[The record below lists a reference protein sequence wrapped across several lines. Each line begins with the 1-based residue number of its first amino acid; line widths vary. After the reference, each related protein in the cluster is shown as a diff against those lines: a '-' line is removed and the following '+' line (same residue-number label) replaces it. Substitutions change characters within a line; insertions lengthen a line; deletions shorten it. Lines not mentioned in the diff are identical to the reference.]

1 VQTLAI
7 SVAIAT
13 LAFAQTTKAPEF
25 EVASIRPA
33 IQDDHHSSNSD
44 QGRFTTHNLTLKD
57 LISLAYDV
65 DAEFVSGGPN
75 WADSDSFDINA
86 KIPEELV
93 LHMTVETEQQ
103 MIQSLLASRFRLAL
117 HRETRQVDGYDLTVV
132 KKGPKMEISASGDEN
147 SHINTNNTHLTAKNV
162 TMEGFAKYLSSSRDV
177 GKLVVDKTGLAG
189 RYNFTLDWAP
199 ERVTDAHTDD
209 RPSIF
214 TALQE
219 QLGLRLSPAK
229 VPIQAVAIDR
239 AEKPGSN

>member
-1 VQTLAI
+1 MRTLAI
-7 SVAIAT
+7 CISIAT

-25 EVASIRPA
+25 EVASIRSA
-33 IQDDHHSSNSD
+33 IQDDHHSSRSYN
-44 QGRFTTHNLTLKD
+44 GRFTTHNLTLKA
-57 LISLAYDV
+57 LISLAYGV

-75 WADSDSFDINA
+75 WSDSDSFDINA

-93 LHMTVETEQQ
+93 RHMTVETEQQ
-103 MIQSLLASRFRLAL
+103 MIQTLLASRFRLVI

-132 KKGPKMEISASGDEN
+132 KKGPKMELSTAGDEN
-147 SHINTNNTHLTAKNV
+147 SSINTSNSHFAAKNT
-162 TMEGFAKYLSSSRDV
+162 TMEAFAKHLSSTSDV

-199 ERVTDAHTDD
+199 ERVVDAHTDD

-219 QLGLRLSPAK
+219 QLGLKLSPAK
-229 VPIQAVAIDR
+229 VPLQAVVIDR